1 MLGNLQS
8 GSRRVYW
15 CVLLVLLIEQRLE
28 AQSPIKPDSTSAL
41 NQPAQPS
48 DDSQAGNSSASLSTS
63 DRLRIGV
70 YVDEGAGNSV
80 KDLLNVLSKFEG
92 ISVTKL
98 KASDIRTGK
107 LDDLDLLMHP
117 GGSGGG
123 QGRHLGEDGREAIRE
138 FVKTG
143 GGFVGICAGSYL
155 ASSDYDWSL
164 HILDAKVIDRKHWN
178 RGRGTVDIA
187 LTESGRKLLGTESQ
201 KLSIHYAQGPLLAPA
216 NRPDIEDYETIA
228 TFETEIAKNGAPEGV
243 MKGTTAIAKGKFGSG
258 RVLCFSPHPE
268 LTIGL
273 EDMVR
278 FAIDQGKRDSKN
290 NNSSDA
296 IQRARQSLAP

>member
-1 MLGNLQS
+1 MFRNLQS
-8 GSRRVYW
+8 DSGRLYW
-15 CVLLVLLIEQRLE
+15 CLLFALFIELRLE
-28 AQSPIKPDSTSAL
+28 AQSPIKPDSTSAR
-41 NQPAQPS
+41 NPSTQPS
-48 DDSQAGNSSASLSTS
+48 DDSPVGNSSANLSTS
-63 DRLRIGV
+63 DRFRIGV

-92 ISVTKL
+92 ISIIKL

-107 LDDLDLLMHP
+107 LAGLDLLMHP

-178 RGRGTVDIA
+178 RGRGTVEIA
-187 LTESGRKLLGTESQ
+187 LTEPGRKLLGTESQ

-268 LTIGL
+268 LTNGL

-278 FAIDQGKRDSKN
+278 IAIDHVKRESKK
-290 NNSSDA
+290 
-296 IQRARQSLAP
+296 P

>member
-1 MLGNLQS
+1 VLRNLQS
-8 GSRRVYW
+8 GSGRLYW
-15 CVLLVLLIEQRLE
+15 CVLFALLVELRLE
-28 AQSPIKPDSTSAL
+28 AQSPIKPDSTPARKPSA
-41 NQPAQPS
+41 PPS
-48 DDSQAGNSSASLSTS
+48 DDSQVGNSSASLSTS

-92 ISVTKL
+92 ISITKL

-107 LDDLDLLMHP
+107 LADLDLLMHP

-123 QGRHLGEDGREAIRE
+123 QGRHLGEDGREAIRG
-138 FVKTG
+138 FVKSG

-178 RGRGTVDIA
+178 RGRGTVEIA

-201 KLSIHYAQGPLLAPA
+201 KLSVHYAQGPLLAPA

-228 TFETEIAKNGAPEGV
+228 TFETEVAKNGAPEGV

-258 RVLCFSPHPE
+258 SVLCFSPHPE
-268 LTIGL
+268 LTNGL

-278 FAIDQGKRDSKN
+278 IAIDHVKRKSKK
-290 NNSSDA
+290 
-296 IQRARQSLAP
+296 P

>member
-1 MLGNLQS
+1 MLRNLQS
-8 GSRRVYW
+8 GSGYLYW
-15 CVLLVLLIEQRLE
+15 CILFVMVIELKLE
-28 AQSPIKPDSTSAL
+28 AQSTIKPDSTPARNPS
-41 NQPAQPS
+41 AQPS
-48 DDSQAGNSSASLSTS
+48 DGNQAGDRIASTS
-63 DRLRIGV
+63 DRSRIGV

-80 KDLLNVLSKFEG
+80 KDLLNALSKFEG
-92 ISVTKL
+92 ISVIKL

-107 LDDLDLLMHP
+107 LADLDLLMHP

-123 QGRHLGEDGREAIRE
+123 QGRHLGEDGREAIRG
-138 FVKTG
+138 FVKSG

-178 RGRGTVDIA
+178 RGRGTVEIA

-273 EDMVR
+273 EDMIR
-278 FAIDQGKRDSKN
+278 IAIDNVKRESKK
-290 NNSSDA
+290 
-296 IQRARQSLAP
+296 P